1 MSLIS
6 KSYSRVKEVYCTYP
20 FLCSFQID
28 LLLSAGRHF
37 RLVQTTPDNSCPHAN
52 FHHQKFTSIFFWN
65 YHSIK
70 FRQVQKG
77 FKKRYASHTAG
88 PFSSSLSV
96 AWSQCLIS
104 SKPIMAVNNP
114 LTTLANYE
122 SRCIDDRNVKHQ
134 ILNAI
139 QKHEIQRMHYKTLY
153 RFQRLNPQGEEEV
166 LNF

>member
-1 MSLIS
+1 
-6 KSYSRVKEVYCTYP
+6 
-20 FLCSFQID
+20 
-28 LLLSAGRHF
+28 
-37 RLVQTTPDNSCPHAN
+37 
-52 FHHQKFTSIFFWN
+52 
-65 YHSIK
+65 
-70 FRQVQKG
+70 
-77 FKKRYASHTAG
+77 
-88 PFSSSLSV
+88 
-96 AWSQCLIS
+96 
-104 SKPIMAVNNP
+104 MALNNP